1 MKTMLPITLKNLNGF
16 GNKIVDTLLEDKNNL
31 PSSVDE
37 IYNWINS
44 PKIISLLGK
53 KQRSSIDKD
62 SINESI
68 KYTKNLI
75 RICKELNIGIITIL
89 DLNYP
94 KLFRNIDN
102 RPTIIYYKGDISCL
116 NNKSIAI
123 IGTTEPT
130 EKSKKV
136 AFRLSM
142 ILSKY
147 YNFNIVSGLA
157 LGCDTEGHK
166 GCLDAKGKTVA
177 IMPCGL
183 DSVYPKSNEELLNNI
198 INSGGCAISEYPVG
212 IKTRNGYFVDRDRL
226 QSALS
231 KAVLVIE
238 TKEVGGTMHTVRFA
252 QNQGRLIACYKPAEF
267 DESTS
272 GNKKLIE
279 EGAIPI
285 RYMNDIDLFVNKIND
300 LEIKS
305 SRKVSIQQSLL

>member
-1 MKTMLPITLKNLNGF
+1 MRKMLPIILKNLNGF
-16 GNKIVDTLLEDKNNL
+16 GNKTVDILLEDKNNL
-31 PSSVDE
+31 PSTLDE

-44 PKIISLLGK
+44 PKIVSLLGK

-62 SINESI
+62 SINEAI
-68 KYTKNLI
+68 LYTKNLI
-75 RICKELNIGIITIL
+75 RICNELNIGITTIL
-89 DLNYP
+89 DDNYP
-94 KLFRNIDN
+94 RLFKNIDD
-102 RPTIIYYKGDISCL
+102 RPMIIYYKGDINCL

-136 AFRLSM
+136 AFRLAM
-142 ILSKY
+142 ILSKN

-166 GCLDAKGKTVA
+166 GCLEVNGKTVA

-183 DSVYPKSNEELLNNI
+183 DSIYPKANEELFNRI
-198 INSGGCAISEYPVG
+198 IDSGGCVISEYPVG
-212 IKTRNGYFVDRDRL
+212 IKTRSGYFVDRDRL

-238 TKEVGGTMHTVRFA
+238 TKEVGGTMHTVGFA
-252 QNQGRLIACYKPAEF
+252 KKQNRLVACYKPSEF

-285 RYMNDIDLFVNKIND
+285 RYMNEIESFVKKIND
-300 LEIKS
+300 LEIKA
-305 SRKVSIQQSLL
+305 SRKVIIQESLL